1 MLTRNLPEPPEFF
14 FFFKKWHRTRFIE
27 HAVMAT
33 YADKTLDRIAPML
46 KLREKEH
53 VLVTQDESV
62 FHTNE
67 YRH

>member
-1 MLTRNLPEPPEFF
+1 
-14 FFFKKWHRTRFIE
+14 
-27 HAVMAT
+27 MAT